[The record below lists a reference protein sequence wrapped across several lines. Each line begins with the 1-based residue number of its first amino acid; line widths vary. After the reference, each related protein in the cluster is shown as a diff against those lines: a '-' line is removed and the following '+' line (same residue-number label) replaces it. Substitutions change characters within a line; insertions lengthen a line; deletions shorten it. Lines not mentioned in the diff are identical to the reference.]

1 MNSSVQRSSPSSPK
15 IDSFCQINGY
25 EETRDDVV
33 FDENPNKKIEGREF
47 NIKEYDMLQ
56 LLCKISQDN
65 FFPEPRVI
73 FYNKQNKRMQ
83 NNENINIGELHFFQY
98 KRQLIFMIYN
108 IILLMYILLMIIVE
122 KKGPTDWVLT
132 FRRCTIK
139 DEGCYSVKAINS
151 IGSDAKNWKISVL
164 ASSAT
169 VKTRTNMLLHSSCEE
184 DPRGNQFDLQQKNKN
199 VQSDSTSQLGKQ
211 LCEVMYKTLEFFI

>member
-1 MNSSVQRSSPSSPK
+1 MYVS
-15 IDSFCQINGY
+15 
-25 EETRDDVV
+25 
-33 FDENPNKKIEGREF
+33 
-47 NIKEYDMLQ
+47 
-56 LLCKISQDN
+56 
-65 FFPEPRVI
+65 
-73 FYNKQNKRMQ
+73 
-83 NNENINIGELHFFQY
+83 
-98 KRQLIFMIYN
+98 LI
-108 IILLMYILLMIIVE
+108 IIVE

-211 LCEVMYKTLEFFI
+211 LCEVMYKTLAFYLTTLRIILIE

>member
-1 MNSSVQRSSPSSPK
+1 
-15 IDSFCQINGY
+15 
-25 EETRDDVV
+25 
-33 FDENPNKKIEGREF
+33 
-47 NIKEYDMLQ
+47 
-56 LLCKISQDN
+56 
-65 FFPEPRVI
+65 
-73 FYNKQNKRMQ
+73 
-83 NNENINIGELHFFQY
+83 
-98 KRQLIFMIYN
+98 MIYD
-108 IILLMYILLMIIVE
+108 ITLLMYIPLMIIVE

-169 VKTRTNMLLHSSCEE
+169 VKTRPNMLLHSSCEE

-211 LCEVMYKTLEFFI
+211 LAEVMYETLAFLFSHAYNYLNRETRGKEILVLLFI